1 MRYFLK
7 LAYHGKNYCGW
18 QRQEN
23 AIAVQQVLE
32 EKLQLVIGYPADITG
47 CGRTDAGVHAHQYFA
62 HFDVRDAISDTELFI
77 YKFNALLPDS
87 IAIYACFPVVDDLH
101 ARFSASS
108 RSYKYFMHY
117 GKNPFRDD
125 FSFSLQNKRPDIQ
138 LMNQCCR
145 HLLGEYDFSTFEKK
159 GSDNKT
165 SVCNL
170 TDAHFTE
177 TEDGIVFTITANRF
191 LRNMVRRITGAMLMV
206 GLNQLKSEEL
216 ITLVRN
222 QQTLN
227 VKIAVPAKGLFLWE
241 IIYPNF

>member
-23 AIAVQQVLE
+23 AISVQQVLE
-32 EKLQLVIGYPADITG
+32 EKLQLIIGCPTDITG

-62 HFDVRDAISDTELFI
+62 HFDVRDVIADTELFI
-77 YKFNALLPDS
+77 YKLNALLPES
-87 IAIYACFPVVDDLH
+87 IAVYACFPVADDMH
-101 ARFSASS
+101 ARFSAIS

-125 FSFSLQNKRPDIQ
+125 FSFSLQNKRPNIH
-138 LMNQCCR
+138 LMNQCC
-145 HLLGEYDFSTFEKK
+145 HALTGEYDFSTYEKK

-170 TDAHFTE
+170 MDAGFTL
-177 TEDGIVFTITANRF
+177 TEDGIVFSITANRF
-191 LRNMVRRITGAMLMV
+191 LRNMVRRITGALLMV
-206 GLNQLKSEEL
+206 GLNQLHHDEL
-216 ITLVRN
+216 ITIVKN
-222 QQTLN
+222 QQALN

-241 IIYPNF
+241 ITYPEF